1 MNKFRVWKKIQIWT
15 NFDFEQNSTLNKFGI
30 WTNFEFVQNLK
41 HEQILYLNKI
51 WILNNFKSWIILNF
65 KSSKIAQ
72 QNREKPRRK
81 NKTRPEKPSGIITK
95 NKKKI
100 KTEEAYADGPR
111 PNPSARRRSEQRPA
125 RGRSIGIS
133 PHVSVEKMKPVTR
146 WSMRLRMDSNFQRP
160 KAVSWAKVNTI
171 FHDAR
176 QCGNIW
182 RPALQV
188 GAHGDVAL
196 RPASDADADAAQCRA
211 VPWHAPDMATTAAVS
226 SRDATTAH
234 TGPRRS

>member
-1 MNKFRVWKKIQIWT
+1 MGR
-15 NFDFEQNSTLNKFGI
+15 
-30 WTNFEFVQNLK
+30 
-41 HEQILYLNKI
+41 
-51 WILNNFKSWIILNF
+51 
-65 KSSKIAQ
+65 
-72 QNREKPRRK
+72 
-81 NKTRPEKPSGIITK
+81 
-95 NKKKI
+95 
-100 KTEEAYADGPR
+100 GPI
-111 PNPSARRRSEQRPA
+111 PPLAGGA
-125 RGRSIGIS
+125 RGQSIGIA

-188 GAHGDVAL
+188 GALGDVAL

-226 SRDATTAH
+226 SRDATTAPNLAGH
-234 TGPRRS
+234 GHDQDQPSSHEHAGEDSRTVAVRSSS